1 MTLNLVAQLRLV
13 SVGVL
18 VSAAVLVGCGKK
30 ESALST
36 TASSSARDTSA
47 SAKKTT
53 VAPAATEHGEAAPV
67 ASISAADPGALWR
80 EVRSEEAE
88 LAKIIQS
95 AQLGRVHHLAFA
107 IRDRVV
113 ALAKEHG
120 PMAKDPKALAHDV
133 ELIRTMAGNLDE
145 YGDKGDLDKTQS
157 EFAKYQSTLRAVET
171 AFPAGM
177 LGKQ

>member
-1 MTLNLVAQLRLV
+1 MTLNPVAQLRLV
-13 SVGVL
+13 SVGL
-18 VSAAVLVGCGKK
+18 LFSAVVLVGCGKK
-30 ESALST
+30 DSAST
-36 TASSSARDTSA
+36 TAVSSSSTDSSA
-47 SAKKTT
+47 SAKTT
-53 VAPAATEHGEAAPV
+53 AEAPSMEHGENAPV
-67 ASISAADPGALWR
+67 AKISAADPAALWS
-80 EVRSEEAE
+80 EVRSEEIQ
-88 LAKIIQS
+88 LAKTIQS

-107 IRDRVV
+107 IRDRVI

-120 PMAKDPKALAHDV
+120 PMAKDPKTLAHDV